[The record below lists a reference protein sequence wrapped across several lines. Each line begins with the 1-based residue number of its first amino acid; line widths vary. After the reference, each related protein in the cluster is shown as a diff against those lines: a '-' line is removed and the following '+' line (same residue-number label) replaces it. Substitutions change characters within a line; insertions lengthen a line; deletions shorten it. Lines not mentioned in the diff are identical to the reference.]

1 MNCFV
6 KESYGVIWHFYHNA
20 HGICY
25 CKMTDENIT
34 EYNVLLKDGQED
46 FDILVDDSNC
56 IHMVYQNKEGDILY
70 ANHFNGQWRRT
81 TLLESKSREY
91 YPKKFALKRVNNWLN
106 ILYCI
111 EYNGRK
117 MLTHQLIDSTRDTPE
132 VIDCIRDDFSCVQDS
147 AGNITVLYYSETNK
161 AYGMRK
167 YVWSKKE
174 WNDFTSLPVINGC
187 NNMFLFSDAQDCLH
201 ILYDRNFSIYEFCDG
216 VENMIGTGQR
226 PLMFHQK
233 ENVIM
238 WEGVAD
244 NKIYIKKEG
253 DKAPTVIMSGSFS
266 KPVRFGLRYT
276 TYEDGLLAECCS
288 GNIINGSIRM
298 YGINNFFCVAH
309 SSPVNFTNNESE
321 NAAYIEMQK
330 LKIKIDKLS
339 GMVEKLQTQVG
350 EYDIEKTDRRLK
362 ELETAVSKADKT
374 KLFGL
379 F

>member
-147 AGNITVLYYSETNK
+147 AGNITVLYYSETNN